1 VDIDPVKIF
10 KALSDRSRVEIMQ
23 TLMNGPAYVE
33 LLASRLGLT
42 PSTVSFHIK
51 KLEDAGL
58 VTAER
63 EQYYML
69 YRADEP
75 KLDKTLRELIGPAMG
90 DNEQDRREMEYR
102 QKVIHAFIKYGKI
115 EALPVQHKKRR
126 IILEEIVKLFEP
138 NRQYTEKEVNIII
151 ADVHDDF
158 CTVRRDLISED
169 LMTRA
174 NGIYTR
180 IAP

>member
-1 VDIDPVKIF
+1 MGIDAVKLF
-10 KALSDRSRVEIMQ
+10 KALSDRSRLEIMQ
-23 TLMNGPAYVE
+23 TLLNGPMYVE

-51 KLEDAGL
+51 KLEEAGL
-58 VTAER
+58 VVSER

-69 YRADEP
+69 YRADGTQ
-75 KLDKTLRELIGPAMG
+75 LDRSLREMIGTMEG
-90 DNEQDRREMEYR
+90 ESEQDRREAEYR
-102 QKVIHAFIKYGKI
+102 EKVIRAFFEYGKV
-115 EALPVQHKKRR
+115 ASLPVQHKKRR
-126 IILEEIVKLFEP
+126 IILEEIAKLFEP
-138 NRQYTEKEVNIII
+138 GRRYTEKEVNLII

-158 CTVRRDLISED
+158 CTVRRDFISEG

-180 IAP
+180 CAP